1 MVVKVL
7 EQTCISEEL
16 SFVDLFCGG
25 GGAAR
30 GYTLAGFSPILG
42 IDVDHY
48 ALSTYRENFPKTQIM
63 NEDIAQL
70 RGEDVLRKTRIEHVP
85 LVIASPP
92 CEPYTS
98 ANVSR
103 MKRPEDRLY
112 EDPKGQL
119 MLHAIR
125 LIGDLQPDIFV
136 IENVV
141 PAISGELGVI
151 LREEL
156 AYQGYAKIHYNVIE
170 AHHHGVPSIR
180 RRVFIS
186 NKRLSLPKKRPPR
199 ILEAIEDLPDPR
211 YPHGINGHEFVPLPA
226 KYEETIYKVQ
236 QGQSLVF
243 FRGAHEEFNNYTR
256 LRGNEIAP
264 TVMGKSRF
272 IHPLDDRLL
281 TPREHARLMSYPDS
295 HALIGGSSEQFNI
308 VGESVP
314 PLLTKMMGEF
324 FKKEFNQPIF

>member
-1 MVVKVL
+1 MVVKAPKASGF
-7 EQTCISEEL
+7 SERL
-16 SFVDLFCGG
+16 SFIDLFCGG

-42 IDVDHY
+42 IDIDHY
-48 ALSTYRENFPKTQIM
+48 ALSTYSENFPQAQIM
-63 NEDIAQL
+63 NENIAEL
-70 RGEDVLRKTRIEHVP
+70 RGEDILQKTEVEHVP

-103 MKRPEDRLY
+103 RKRPEDRLY

-141 PAISGELGVI
+141 PSISGELGAI
-151 LREEL
+151 LKEEL
-156 AYQGYAKIHYNVIE
+156 SYQGYSKIHYNVIE
-170 AHHHGVPSIR
+170 AQYHGVPSIR

-186 NKRLSLPKKRPPR
+186 NKRFSLPKRR
-199 ILEAIEDLPDPR
+199 AQRVMEVIGDLPDPR
-211 YPHGINGHEFVPLPA
+211 LPHGINGHEFVPLPA
-226 KYEETIYKVQ
+226 KYEEAVYKVQ

-256 LRGNEIAP
+256 LRANEVAP
-264 TVMGKSRF
+264 TIMGKSRY
-272 IHPLDDRLL
+272 IHPFDERLL
-281 TPREHARLMSYPDS
+281 TPREHARLMSYPDN
-295 HALIGGSSEQFNI
+295 HVLIGGPSEQFNI

-314 PLLTKMMGEF
+314 PLLTKLMGETI
-324 FKKEFNQPIF
+324 KKELKSE